1 MVEQD
6 APGVRRLERLVERVA
21 PRDPVRWEARPPL
34 KRGRLV
40 SRSRADQLRATVRQ
54 LGLAVG
60 HEGMPERCGRSVKAL
75 LAPHSIDAF
84 LELASEGEFRDRRN
98 PAAIGRPLSW
108 STLAT
113 LRDCLV
119 ILGEEAGVEMVVPR
133 VYRQRLDL
141 APVAGAEQ
149 LELLYGRLV
158 GSVPADA
165 TMARS
170 LACAGMVLDSRM
182 RSGDL
187 VTRRVGHLHLDD
199 DDGAWV
205 DAVWHHQGSGR
216 VREDQVPLRP
226 GTVTAL
232 RRWLAFRADLVAGL
246 QGSDHGMLWVTAAA
260 RARLVDGVYQT
271 YEVGMPLGP
280 WGMRRGFSTGM
291 DRLNEV
297 LASAWE
303 GPGAWVPLPP
313 RVEQWRR
320 GVEWA
325 QEQAAARGSSGRPR

>member
-1 MVEQD
+1 MSVVEQD

-60 HEGMPERCGRSVKAL
+60 HDEMPERCGRSAKAL
-75 LAPHSIDAF
+75 LAPRSIDAF

-98 PAAIGRPLSW
+98 PAAIGSPLSW

-119 ILGEEAGVEMVVPR
+119 ILGEQAGIEVVVPR
-133 VYRQRLDL
+133 IYRERLDL

-170 LACAGMVLDSRM
+170 LACAGLVLDSRM

-187 VTRRVGHLHLDD
+187 VTRRVEHVHLDEGD
-199 DDGAWV
+199 AWV

-232 RRWLAFRADLVAGL
+232 RRWLGFREGLVAGL
-246 QGSDHGMLWVTAAA
+246 QGSDHGMLWVTAKA
-260 RARLVDGVYQT
+260 RMHLVHGAYET
-271 YEVGMPLGP
+271 YEAGMPLGP

-297 LASAWE
+297 LASQWE
-303 GPGAWVPLPP
+303 GPGPWVPLPP

-320 GVEWA
+320 GAEWA
-325 QEQAAARGSSGRPR
+325 QEQAGQG